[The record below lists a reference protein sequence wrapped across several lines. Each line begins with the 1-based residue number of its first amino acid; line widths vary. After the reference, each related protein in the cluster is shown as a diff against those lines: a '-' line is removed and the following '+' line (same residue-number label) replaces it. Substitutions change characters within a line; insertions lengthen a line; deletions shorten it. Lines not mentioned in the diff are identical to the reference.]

1 MAAPTAYS
9 LIATDL
15 DGTLLRGDDT
25 LSDRSRAVLARVAEA
40 GARHLVVT
48 GRPAPRVRPLL
59 DELGGAGLAVCGQG
73 AQLYD
78 AAADRLLWSVTLDR
92 ELAETA
98 LGKIEAEV
106 GLLYAAVDQ
115 DGVDGLTL
123 IEPGYV
129 MPHPTLPAVRVH
141 RRDDLWT
148 EPISKVLLRH
158 PSLSD
163 DELASAARGVV
174 GSLATVTMSGPGTV
188 ELQPCGVTKA
198 TGLALAAAHLGLTPA
213 ATIAFGDMPND
224 IPMFDWAAR
233 GVAMANAHP
242 ELKAVADEVTL
253 SNEDDGIAV
262 VLERLFSSRTD
273 RSRESGEPRG
283 PRQPSESPRPHQ
295 PHQLRQS
302 YQPYRPNQPHQS
314 YQ

>member
-1 MAAPTAYS
+1 MAAPPPAYS

-25 LSDRSRAVLARVAEA
+25 VSDRSRAALARAARA

-48 GRPAPRVRPLL
+48 GRPVPRVRPLL
-59 DELGGAGLAVCGQG
+59 DVLGSTGLAVCGQG
-73 AQLYD
+73 AQVYD
-78 AAADRLLWSVTLDR
+78 AGADRLLWSVRLDR
-92 ELAETA
+92 ELAEVA

-106 GLLYAAVDQ
+106 GQVYAAVDQ

-123 IEPGYV
+123 IEPGYL
-129 MPHPTLPAVRVH
+129 MPHPTLPAVRVG
-141 RRDDLWT
+141 RRDDLWC

-158 PSLSD
+158 PGLSD
-163 DELASAARGVV
+163 DELAEVARAVV

-198 TGLALAAAHLGLTPA
+198 TGLALAAGHLGVLA
-213 ATIAFGDMPND
+213 EQALAFGDMPND

-242 ELKAVADEVTL
+242 ELKAVADEVTK

-262 VLERLFSSRTD
+262 VLERLFPV
-273 RSRESGEPRG
+273 G
-283 PRQPSESPRPHQ
+283 
-295 PHQLRQS
+295 
-302 YQPYRPNQPHQS
+302 
-314 YQ
+314 

>member
-1 MAAPTAYS
+1 MVAPSPYS

-25 LSDRSRAVLARVAEA
+25 LSERSLAALARAGRA

-59 DELGGAGLAVCGQG
+59 DDLGCTGLAVCGQG
-73 AQLYD
+73 AQVYD
-78 AAADRLLWSVTLDR
+78 AGADRLLWSVTLDR

-106 GLLYAAVDQ
+106 GQVYAAVDQ

-123 IEPGYV
+123 IEPGYL
-129 MPHPTLPAVRVH
+129 MPHPTLPALRVD
-141 RRDDLWT
+141 RRDDLWCA
-148 EPISKVLLRH
+148 PISKVLLRH
-158 PSLSD
+158 HTLSD
-163 DELASAARGVV
+163 DELATTARSVV

-198 TGLALAAAHLGLTPA
+198 TGLALAADHLGLSPQQA
-213 ATIAFGDMPND
+213 LAFGDMPND
-224 IPMFDWAAR
+224 IPMFDWASY

-242 ELKAVADEVTL
+242 ELKAVADEITL

-262 VLERLFSSRTD
+262 VLERLF
-273 RSRESGEPRG
+273 P
-283 PRQPSESPRPHQ
+283 
-295 PHQLRQS
+295 
-302 YQPYRPNQPHQS
+302 
-314 YQ
+314 

>member
-1 MAAPTAYS
+1 MAAPTDCS

-25 LSDRSRAVLARVAEA
+25 LSDRSLAALAGAERA

-48 GRPAPRVRPLL
+48 GRPAPRVRSLL
-59 DELGGAGLAVCGQG
+59 DDLGCTGLAVCGQG
-73 AQLYD
+73 AQVYD
-78 AAADRLLWSVTLDR
+78 AAARRMLWSVRLDR

-106 GLLYAAVDQ
+106 GEVYAAVDQ

-123 IEPGYV
+123 IEPGYR
-129 MPHPTLPAVRVH
+129 MPHPTLPSVRVE
-141 RRDDLWT
+141 RRDDLWVR
-148 EPISKVLLRH
+148 PISKVLLRH
-158 PSLSD
+158 PELTD
-163 DELASAARGVV
+163 DALAVAARSVI

-198 TGLALAAAHLGLTPA
+198 TGLALAAEHLGLRPEDTV
-213 ATIAFGDMPND
+213 AFGDMPND
-224 IPMFDWAAR
+224 VPMFRWAGH

-253 SNEDDGIAV
+253 SNEDDGVAV
-262 VLERLFSSRTD
+262 VLERLFGQTAGLGRQWSAQYAPKTLSI
-273 RSRESGEPRG
+273 EP
-283 PRQPSESPRPHQ
+283 
-295 PHQLRQS
+295 
-302 YQPYRPNQPHQS
+302 
-314 YQ
+314 

>member
-1 MAAPTAYS
+1 MAAPTAYAERTPYSPYS

-25 LSDRSRAVLARVAEA
+25 FSDRSLDALARVAAA

-59 DELGGAGLAVCGQG
+59 DRLHSRGLAVCGQG

-78 AAADRLLWSVTLDR
+78 AGADRLLWSVTLDR

-106 GLLYAAVDQ
+106 GQLYAAVDQ

-123 IEPGYV
+123 IEPGYR
-129 MPHPTLPAVRVH
+129 MPHPTLPALRVD
-141 RRDDLWT
+141 RRDDLWC

-158 PSLSD
+158 PALSD
-163 DELASAARGVV
+163 DELAATARAAV

-188 ELQPCGVTKA
+188 ELQPCGITKA
-198 TGLALAAAHLGLTPA
+198 TGLALAAEHLGLRPEDTV
-213 ATIAFGDMPND
+213 AFGDMPND

-242 ELKAVADEVTL
+242 ELKAVADEVTT
-253 SNEDDGIAV
+253 SNEDDGVAV
-262 VLERLFSSRTD
+262 VLERLF
-273 RSRESGEPRG
+273 P
-283 PRQPSESPRPHQ
+283 
-295 PHQLRQS
+295 
-302 YQPYRPNQPHQS
+302 
-314 YQ
+314 

>member
-1 MAAPTAYS
+1 MAAPIAYS

-25 LSDRSRAVLARVAEA
+25 LSDRSLAALAQAAVA
-40 GARHLVVT
+40 GAQHLVVT

-59 DELGGAGLAVCGQG
+59 DLMGSRGLAVCGQG

-78 AAADRLLWSVTLDR
+78 AGRDRLLWSITLERD
-92 ELAETA
+92 LAETA

-106 GLLYAAVDQ
+106 GQVYAAVDQ

-123 IEPGYV
+123 IEPGYL
-129 MPHPTLPAVRVH
+129 MPHPTLPAVRVRH
-141 RRDDLWT
+141 RDDLWC

-158 PSLSD
+158 PTLSD
-163 DELASAARGVV
+163 DELAATARAVV

-188 ELQPCGVTKA
+188 ELQPCGITKA
-198 TGLALAAAHLGLTPA
+198 TGLALAAEHLGLGPHE
-213 ATIAFGDMPND
+213 TIAFGDMPND
-224 IPMFDWAAR
+224 IPMFDWAAH

-262 VLERLFSSRTD
+262 VLERLFACSLA
-273 RSRESGEPRG
+273 EF
-283 PRQPSESPRPHQ
+283 
-295 PHQLRQS
+295 
-302 YQPYRPNQPHQS
+302 PY
-314 YQ
+314 

>member
-1 MAAPTAYS
+1 MAARTAYA

-25 LSDRSRAVLARVAEA
+25 LSDRSRDALAHAVAC

-59 DELGGAGLAVCGQG
+59 EDLGGGGLAVCGQG

-78 AAADRLLWSVTLDR
+78 VGADRLLWSVTLDR

-106 GLLYAAVDQ
+106 GQVYAAVDQ
-115 DGVDGLTL
+115 DGVEGLTL
-123 IEPGYV
+123 VEPGYV
-129 MPHPTLPAVRVH
+129 MPHPTLPALRVP
-141 RRDDLWT
+141 RRDDLWC

-158 PSLSD
+158 PFLSD
-163 DELASAARGVV
+163 DELASAARGAV

-188 ELQPCGVTKA
+188 ELQPCGITKA
-198 TGLALAAAHLGLTPA
+198 TGLALAAQNLGLAPEDTV
-213 ATIAFGDMPND
+213 AFGDMPND
-224 IPMFDWAAR
+224 IPMFDWADH

-253 SNEDDGIAV
+253 SNEEDGIAV
-262 VLERLFSSRTD
+262 VLERLF
-273 RSRESGEPRG
+273 P
-283 PRQPSESPRPHQ
+283 
-295 PHQLRQS
+295 
-302 YQPYRPNQPHQS
+302 
-314 YQ
+314 

>member
-1 MAAPTAYS
+1 MAAPTDCS

-25 LSDRSRAVLARVAEA
+25 LSDRSLAALARAARA
-40 GARHLVVT
+40 GVRHLVVT

-59 DELGGAGLAVCGQG
+59 DDLGCTGLAVCGQG
-73 AQLYD
+73 AQVYD
-78 AAADRLLWSVTLDR
+78 AAAGRMLWSVRLDR

-106 GLLYAAVDQ
+106 GEVYAAVDQ

-123 IEPGYV
+123 IEQGYR
-129 MPHPTLPAVRVH
+129 MPHPTLPSVRVE
-141 RRDDLWT
+141 RRDDLWAK
-148 EPISKVLLRH
+148 PISKVLLRH
-158 PSLSD
+158 PALSD
-163 DELASAARGVV
+163 DALAAAARSVV

-198 TGLALAAAHLGLTPA
+198 TGLALAAEHLGLRPEDTV
-213 ATIAFGDMPND
+213 AFGDMPND
-224 IPMFDWAAR
+224 VPMFRWAGH

-253 SNEDDGIAV
+253 SNEDDGVAV
-262 VLERLFSSRTD
+262 VLERLFGQSAGVGRQ
-273 RSRESGEPRG
+273 RSAQYAPKTLSIEP
-283 PRQPSESPRPHQ
+283 
-295 PHQLRQS
+295 
-302 YQPYRPNQPHQS
+302 
-314 YQ
+314 

>member
-1 MAAPTAYS
+1 MVAPTPYA

-15 DGTLLRGDDT
+15 DGTLLRADDT
-25 LSDRSRAVLARVAEA
+25 LSERSLAALARAGRA

-59 DELGGAGLAVCGQG
+59 DDLGCTGLAVCGQG
-73 AQLYD
+73 AQVYD
-78 AAADRLLWSVTLDR
+78 AGADRLLWSVTLDR

-106 GLLYAAVDQ
+106 GQVYAAVDQ

-123 IEPGYV
+123 IEPGYL
-129 MPHPTLPAVRVH
+129 MPHPTLPALRVG
-141 RRDDLWT
+141 RRDDLWCA
-148 EPISKVLLRH
+148 PISKVLLRH
-158 PSLSD
+158 HTLSD
-163 DELASAARGVV
+163 DELAATARAVV

-198 TGLALAAAHLGLTPA
+198 TGLALAADHLGLSSGQVV
-213 ATIAFGDMPND
+213 AFGDMPND
-224 IPMFDWAAR
+224 IPMFDWASY

-242 ELKAVADEVTL
+242 ELKTVADEITL

-262 VLERLFSSRTD
+262 VLERLFS
-273 RSRESGEPRG
+273 
-283 PRQPSESPRPHQ
+283 
-295 PHQLRQS
+295 
-302 YQPYRPNQPHQS
+302 
-314 YQ
+314 